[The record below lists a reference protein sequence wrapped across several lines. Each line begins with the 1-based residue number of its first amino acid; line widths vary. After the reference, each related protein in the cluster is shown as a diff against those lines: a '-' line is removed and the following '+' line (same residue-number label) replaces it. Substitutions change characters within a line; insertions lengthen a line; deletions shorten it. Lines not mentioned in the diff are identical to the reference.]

1 MEENKQQYQGTT
13 ASDTGPTPDT
23 NPTGGP
29 ETGGTKT
36 GNSRQA
42 QNTQEVLDELSRLG
56 VKLAE
61 VVQTAWESDE
71 RKRLEKDVKAG
82 VVSLVNGL
90 EEGLRRVGKSEQAKE
105 VLNKAEDVADSIGER
120 IRSSQTSHDMAS
132 GLAKGL
138 RILAEQ
144 IDKLATELQRKS
156 AATETDAPPPTTPAS
171 TDAQDIPIHKV

>member
-1 MEENKQQYQGTT
+1 MEENKQQNQGATAGDTSSTT
-13 ASDTGPTPDT
+13 GT
-23 NPTGGP
+23 N
-29 ETGGTKT
+29 
-36 GNSRQA
+36 NSPGA
-42 QNTQEVLDELSRLG
+42 KATQEMLDELSRLG

-90 EEGLRRVGKSEQAKE
+90 EEGLRRVGKTEQAKE

-144 IDKLATELQRKS
+144 IDKLAAELQRKS
-156 AATETDAPPPTTPAS
+156 ATAGTDTPPSSSPAS
-171 TDAQDIPIHKV
+171 TDAQDIPILKV